1 MEVVDAHKNG
11 ISTFVGE
18 FDGLLRT
25 TVEISG
31 HQSGKLSYTVI
42 HVYYV
47 VTHLQLV
54 DFFEG
59 DDGFAS
65 ACVLRTEAH
74 AVVAFEYL
82 VIGVAA
88 YFRTPIDESLV

>member
-1 MEVVDAHKNG
+1 MH
-11 ISTFVGE
+11 
-18 FDGLLRT
+18 
-25 TVEISG
+25 
-31 HQSGKLSYTVI
+31 
-42 HVYYV
+42 YV

-74 AVVAFEYL
+74 AVVTFEYL

>member
-1 MEVVDAHKNG
+1 M
-11 ISTFVGE
+11 
-18 FDGLLRT
+18 
-25 TVEISG
+25 
-31 HQSGKLSYTVI
+31 I

-54 DFFEG
+54 DLFEG

-74 AVVAFEYL
+74 AVVTLEYL

-88 YFRTPIDESLV
+88 YFRTAVNKSLVQRMVNGHKLNTWFFVIKDGFEAVCLLDLVR